1 MAEDT
6 SAHAH
11 GLLAW
16 LGPGVRIAGYVLEK
30 QIGAGGMAVV
40 FRARDEALGRLAAV
54 KVLSPALAADED
66 FRTRFMRESR
76 AAATVDEPH
85 IVPVY
90 AAGEA
95 EGVLYIATRFVPSG
109 DLRGLLRRAGPLA
122 ADRAARINTQVASA
136 LDAAHAAGLVHRDVK
151 PANILVDT
159 PLDRPEQAYL
169 SDFGLSKGTLF
180 TTGLTA
186 TGAFVG
192 TPEYCAPEQANGLP
206 VDGLTDQYALA
217 CVAFTMLAGAP
228 PFPRSTPMAALHAHL
243 ADPPPRITAARPDL
257 PRAADAVLARALA
270 KAPRDRYP
278 RCAEFAAAL
287 NEALHVRGSSAP
299 PRPRHRRPA
308 DDGHSVRSSA
318 TGRSAGSRVAEHPS
332 DPPAAAAAAE
342 DRQGRRRR
350 RTGLIAGL
358 CVLLV
363 ALAVAAVLY
372 IPRSSPGSAAL
383 SFVGALPIPGGDGI
397 GLAAFS
403 ANNEFLAASGFD
415 QIDDVY
421 VWNARTRKY
430 LYTIPDP
437 NGAIAG
443 LAFSGNTDTLV
454 VTGAGNTF
462 LFNLLPDRFT
472 RLNVPANKDV
482 IDGIALS
489 ADGSTVATGGSSDA
503 DTILWHSATGSR
515 VATVTD
521 PGGTVLARAL
531 DGNGG
536 VLALSSG
543 DGNTY
548 VFQVSTDKSIADLP
562 TDNPKTP
569 LTLSPNGS
577 VLALEGISGARLWDV
592 NTDSNITPNNPHWPA
607 AGLDVFAFS
616 PDSRTLAT
624 GSLSEVDLWNVATRS
639 HIATVNVPGSGLVS
653 VVAISA
659 NGQTLL
665 AADQGTVYLWHM
677 P

>member
-6 SAHAH
+6 SARTH

-40 FRARDEALGRLAAV
+40 FRARDETLGRLAAV
-54 KVLSPALAADED
+54 KILSPALAADED
-66 FRTRFMRESR
+66 FRARFMRESR

-95 EGVLYIATRFVPSG
+95 DGVLYIATRFVAGG
-109 DLRGLLRRAGPLA
+109 DLRALLRRAGPLEVG
-122 ADRAARINTQVASA
+122 RAAMLNAQVASA

-186 TGAFVG
+186 SGAFVG
-192 TPEYCAPEQANGLP
+192 TPEYSAPEQATGLQ

-228 PFPRSTPMAALHAHL
+228 PFSRSTPMAAIHAHL
-243 ADPPPRITAARPDL
+243 TEPPPPLSAMRPDV

-270 KAPRDRYP
+270 KTPRDRYP
-278 RCAEFAAAL
+278 RCTEFAAAL
-287 NEALHVRGSSAP
+287 GEALGAP
-299 PRPRHRRPA
+299 SRSRPHGPRHRRPA
-308 DDGHSVRSSA
+308 DSFP
-318 TGRSAGSRVAEHPS
+318 SAGSRAGERQPAPS
-332 DPPAAAAAAE
+332 APAAPAAVAATG
-342 DRQGRRRR
+342 DGQARRRR
-350 RTGLIAGL
+350 RRWLIAGV
-358 CVLLV
+358 CALLV
-363 ALAVAAVLY
+363 AVAVTAVLY
-372 IPRSSPGSAAL
+372 IQRPSPGGTTLSFAGAL
-383 SFVGALPIPGGDGI
+383 SIPGGDGI
-397 GLAAFS
+397 GFVAFS
-403 ANNEFLAASGFD
+403 ADNEFLAASGFD
-415 QIDDVY
+415 QKDDVY
-421 VWNARTRKY
+421 VWNARTHKY
-430 LYTIPDP
+430 LYTIPYP

-443 LAFSGNTDTLV
+443 LAFSGHTDTLV
-454 VTGAGNTF
+454 VTGSGNTSS
-462 LFNLLPDRFT
+462 FNLLPDRFT
-472 RLNVPANKDV
+472 SLNVPANKDA
-482 IDGIALS
+482 IDGTALS
-489 ADGSTVATGGSSDA
+489 ADGSTVATNGSSGA
-503 DTILWHSATGSR
+503 QTVLRNAASGAR

-521 PGGTVLARAL
+521 PGGTVLAWAL

-536 VLALSSG
+536 VLALSSD

-548 VFQVSTDKSIADLP
+548 VFQVSTNKRLADLP

-569 LTLSPNGS
+569 LTLSPDGS
-577 VLALEGISGARLWDV
+577 VLALEGISGADLWDV
-592 NTDSNITPNNPHWPA
+592 DTQTDITPNNPHWPA
-607 AGLDVFAFS
+607 AGLDAFGFS

-624 GSLSEVDLWNVATRS
+624 GSLSEVDLWNVATRA
-639 HIATVNVPGSGLVS
+639 HIATVNVPGGGTVS
-653 VVAISA
+653 VVAISSD
-659 NGQTLL
+659 GKTLL
-665 AADQGTVYLWHM
+665 AADQGTVYLWHIS
-677 P
+677 